1 MFRLSLLCV
10 AWVLASASALA
21 VLIAPTDALS
31 PVEQKAKFKLPD
43 GFEIQLVLSEPMI
56 GQPMNINFDARGRLW
71 VTSSVEYPY
80 PTRGDLDP
88 RGHFK
93 GVGDHNPK
101 DFLTVVEG
109 IGADGKPTKVTRFAE
124 GLNIPI
130 GNVPLGDGKEA
141 LVHSIP
147 NIYRVKDTDGDGKA
161 DAREKL
167 YGRIGNID
175 THGMVNSFT
184 RWIDGW
190 IYGCHGFANS
200 STITDG
206 SGNVTKMQSG

>member
-1 MFRLSLLCV
+1 MFISRISLFVAAFSVGLS
-10 AWVLASASALA
+10 SGDA

-31 PVEQKAKFKLPD
+31 PVEQKAKFKLPE

-93 GVGDHNPK
+93 GVGDHDPK

-109 IGADGKPTKVTRFAE
+109 IGSDGKPTKVTRFAE

-147 NIYRVKDTDGDGKA
+147 NITWFFMKFDY
-161 DAREKL
+161 EL
-167 YGRIGNID
+167 INI
-175 THGMVNSFT
+175 
-184 RWIDGW
+184 
-190 IYGCHGFANS
+190 
-200 STITDG
+200 
-206 SGNVTKMQSG
+206 